1 MLRTLES
8 LYGYGVAARDG
19 EIGTIDQVYFDDE
32 AWGVRY
38 FVVETGGWMNKRKVL
53 ISPYSFKHPET
64 GSSVIEVDLTQQQIK
79 DGPDIDTD
87 KPVSRQHE
95 TEYLGYYGYPAYW
108 GGAYLWGVGAY
119 PGYGSMVSSI
129 GMESAVRIRHEQE
142 TDTTSADVHLRSSKA
157 VKGYHIEAADGHMG
171 HVRGFIFDDE
181 AWAIRY
187 LIVDTRNWWPGGK
200 EVLLATRWIEL
211 IDWVGSTVSTRLTCD
226 AIKSS
231 PSYDGVSPLAR
242 NYEASLY
249 KHYGK
254 DDYWSTTE
262 RIRSH
267 ADVEGSED

>member
-8 LYGYGVAARDG
+8 LYGNPVAARDG
-19 EIGTIDQVYFDDE
+19 EIGSIDQVYFDDE

-38 FVVETGGWMNKRKVL
+38 LVVETGGWMNKRKVL

-64 GSSVIEVDLTQQQIK
+64 GSSAIAVDLTRQQIK
-79 DGPDIDTD
+79 DSPDIDTD

-95 TEYLGYYGYPAYW
+95 TEYLGYYGYPTYW

-142 TDTTSADVHLRSSKA
+142 ADSASADVHLRSSKA
-157 VKGYHIEAADGHMG
+157 VMGYHIEAGDGRIG
-171 HVRGFIFDDE
+171 HVCGFIFDDV

-187 LIVDTRNWWPGGK
+187 LIVDTKNWWPGSK
-200 EVLLATRWIEL
+200 QVLLATQWIEQ
-211 IDWVGSTVSTRLTCD
+211 IDWVGSTVSTRLTCE
-226 AIKSS
+226 AIKGS
-231 PSYDGVSPLAR
+231 PTYDGDSPLDR
-242 NYEASLY
+242 SYEASLY

-254 DDYWSTTE
+254 DGYWSNDA
-262 RIRSH
+262 IPS
-267 ADVEGSED
+267 